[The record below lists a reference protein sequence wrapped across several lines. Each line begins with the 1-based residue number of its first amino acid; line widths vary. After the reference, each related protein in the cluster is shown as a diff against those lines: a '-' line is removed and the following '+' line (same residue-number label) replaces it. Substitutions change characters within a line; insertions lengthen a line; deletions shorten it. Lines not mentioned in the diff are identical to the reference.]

1 MNLPKQKLTPFLS
14 FSGNAEEA
22 MEHYT
27 KVFDAKIESIV
38 YFEAGGL
45 GDDGKVLN
53 GLMDF
58 DGFKLIFMD
67 MPAAH
72 PAPDF
77 SWANSLFMSFE
88 SEAAFDKAFAGI
100 SEGGTVMMGP
110 EAVNEIRKCTW
121 VIDKY
126 GVTWQLVWK

>member
-1 MNLPKQKLTPFLS
+1 MNLPEQTLIPFLS
-14 FSGNAEEA
+14 FSGSAEEA
-22 MEHYT
+22 MGHYAR
-27 KVFDAKIESIV
+27 VFCAKIESIV
-38 YFEAGGL
+38 HFEAGMP
-45 GDDGKVLN
+45 GDAGKVLN

-58 DGFKLIFMD
+58 NGFKLMFMD

-77 SWANSLFMSFE
+77 SWANSLFMPFG

-110 EAVNEIRKCTW
+110 EPVNEIRKCAW
-121 VIDKY
+121 VVDKY
-126 GVTWQLVWK
+126 GVTWQLIWK